1 MAIPFKYNVRS
12 LLVRRVST
20 VMTGGGIAL
29 VVAVF
34 VAVMAMV
41 AGFAGAIQD
50 SGSPDNMIVL
60 RKGST
65 TETGSAFSL
74 GQFDALKFLAQIKRD
89 RSGQPLAS
97 PELPVQVLM
106 GKIGGGRENIVLRGV
121 TPVALEVH
129 DKVHITQGRMFNPAL
144 NEVIVGKALLK
155 RYTDCAIGSTL
166 RLGRGTWKVVGL
178 FEAGG
183 SSFESEVWAGL
194 HNVQDDTQ
202 RGAYYAS
209 VVLKMTPG
217 ADAPALIRRL
227 ADDPRIDLQG
237 ETEPDYYRDQSVVA
251 AQLRKLGMLVAA
263 IMAIGAIFAAMNT
276 MYAAVSARTQEIG
289 TLRALG
295 FSPAAVMGS
304 FLLESL
310 LLAVGAGVIGVLL
323 ALPVNG
329 ISTAFGNYVT
339 FSTLSFQFRVTLAI
353 MIEALAFAAVMGLAG
368 GFLPARQA
376 MRLSVVDALR
386 RS

>member
-20 VMTGGGIAL
+20 GMTAGGIAL

-34 VAVMAMV
+34 VVVMAMV
-41 AGFAGAIQD
+41 AGLDGAIRD
-50 SGSPDNMIVL
+50 SGSPDNMIVV

-65 TETGSAFSL
+65 TETGSIL
-74 GQFDALKFLAQIKRD
+74 QLNQFEAMKFLSQIRRD
-89 RSGQPLAS
+89 KNGQPMAS
-97 PELPVQVLM
+97 PEVPVQVLM
-106 GKIGGGRENIVLRGV
+106 EKQGGGRENIVLRGV

-129 DKVHITQGRMFNPAL
+129 DKVRIIQGRMFNPAL
-144 NEVIVGKALLK
+144 NEVVVGKALLK
-155 RYTDCAIGSTL
+155 RYADTTIGSTM
-166 RLGRGTWKVVGL
+166 RLGRGTWKVVGI
-178 FEAGG
+178 FDAAG
-183 SSFESEVWAGL
+183 SSFESEVWAGA

-209 VVLKMTPG
+209 VVLKIAPG
-217 ADAPALIRRL
+217 ADTAALIRRL
-227 ADDPRIDLQG
+227 ADDPRINAQG
-237 ETEPDYYRDQSVVA
+237 ETEPNYYRDQSVVA
-251 AQLRKLGMLVAA
+251 AQLHQMGMLVAA
-263 IMAIGAIFAAMNT
+263 IMAVGAIFAAMNT
-276 MYAAVSARTQEIG
+276 MYAAVAGRTQEIG

-295 FSPAAVMGS
+295 FSPSAVMGS

-310 LLAVGAGVIGVLL
+310 MLAVAAGVIGVVV

-329 ISTAFGNYVT
+329 LSTAFGNYVT
-339 FSTLSFQFRVTLAI
+339 FSTLSFQFRVTVAI
-353 MIEALAFAAVMGLAG
+353 MVQALLFAATMGLAG

-386 RS
+386 RT

>member
-34 VAVMAMV
+34 VVVMAMV

-74 GQFDALKFLAQIKRD
+74 DQFDALKFLPQVRRD
-89 RSGQPLAS
+89 QGGQPLAS

-106 GKIGGGRENIVLRGV
+106 DKISGGRENIVLRGV
-121 TPVALEVH
+121 MPVAIKVH
-129 DKVHITQGRMFNPAL
+129 DKVRIVQGRMFNPAL
-144 NEVIVGKALLK
+144 NEVIVGRALLK
-155 RYTDCAIGSTL
+155 RYANCTIGSKL
-166 RLGRGTWKVVGL
+166 RLGRGTWKVVGI
-178 FEAGG
+178 FDAGG
-183 SSFESEVWAGL
+183 SAFESEVWAGI

-209 VVLKMTPG
+209 VVVKMAPG

-227 ADDPRIDLQG
+227 ADDPRINLQG
-237 ETEPDYYRDQSVVA
+237 QTEPDYYRDQSVVA
-251 AQLRKLGMLVAA
+251 AQLRRLGILVAA

-276 MYAAVSARTQEIG
+276 MYAAVAARTQEIG

-295 FSPAAVMGS
+295 FSPSAVMGS

-310 LLAVGAGVIGVLL
+310 ILALGAGVVGVVL

-353 MIEALAFAAVMGLAG
+353 MIQALAFAAAMGVAG

-376 MRLSVVDALR
+376 MKLSVVDALR

>member
-1 MAIPFKYNVRS
+1 
-12 LLVRRVST
+12 
-20 VMTGGGIAL
+20 
-29 VVAVF
+29 
-34 VAVMAMV
+34 
-41 AGFAGAIQD
+41 
-50 SGSPDNMIVL
+50 
-60 RKGST
+60 
-65 TETGSAFSL
+65 
-74 GQFDALKFLAQIKRD
+74 
-89 RSGQPLAS
+89 
-97 PELPVQVLM
+97 
-106 GKIGGGRENIVLRGV
+106 
-121 TPVALEVH
+121 
-129 DKVHITQGRMFNPAL
+129 
-144 NEVIVGKALLK
+144 
-155 RYTDCAIGSTL
+155 
-166 RLGRGTWKVVGL
+166 
-178 FEAGG
+178 
-183 SSFESEVWAGL
+183 
-194 HNVQDDTQ
+194 
-202 RGAYYAS
+202 
-209 VVLKMTPG
+209 
-217 ADAPALIRRL
+217 
-227 ADDPRIDLQG
+227 
-237 ETEPDYYRDQSVVA
+237 
-251 AQLRKLGMLVAA
+251 MLVAA

-353 MIEALAFAAVMGLAG
+353 MIQALAFAAVMGVAG